1 MGLNCA
7 VWARQ
12 VDALR
17 ARLQA
22 GQRRE
27 MGFIGMLAGIAALA
41 VPRPGLGKFGLLL
54 RTSVLVLAAA
64 NGCIALANF
73 VWSAFVDGVPAVG
86 LSLSRRPAT
95 PELPLQLL
103 T

>member
-1 MGLNCA
+1 MYP
-7 VWARQ
+7 VTQ

-27 MGFIGMLAGIAALA
+27 MGLLGLLAGIAALA
-41 VPRPGLGKFGLLL
+41 VPRSGLGKLGALL
-54 RTSVLVLAAA
+54 RASVLVLAAA
-64 NGCIALANF
+64 NGLIGLANYA
-73 VWSAFVDGVPAVG
+73 WSCLADGVPALG
-86 LSLSRRPAT
+86 LSALSRRPAT